1 MKSYLSEN
9 SQICN
14 PCSRGICRKMK
25 KIGAVFFI
33 VALLTLGLILSA
45 GSVMAAQ
52 EGYEFD
58 HYMAI
63 TEPTIDGSWTD
74 DEEWTDVD
82 VEHQMDGDLNVGFRT
97 NWLMESGMGYS
108 GIPVFWIIE
117 FYDDNTEDAGDYWQ
131 ICYDGQ
137 ATGGSAPGEDDVR
150 IDFVGHDQSG
160 LTVYRGD
167 GSGWVETTEL
177 TWGESIEIVDSISA
191 SPTNSTPHYIV
202 EIVVDHALINS
213 GPDQCLK
220 VAAYDESNSDA
231 GEQAWPAS
239 SSDVPDEWGQTWSIM
254 EAIPESFTLGVIVLL
269 SSAALIVS
277 FYCLR
282 KRPYNKREI

>member
-1 MKSYLSEN
+1 
-9 SQICN
+9 
-14 PCSRGICRKMK
+14 MK

-33 VALLTLGLILSA
+33 IALLNLGLLLSA
-45 GSVMAAQ
+45 GSVRAAQ

-82 VEHQMDGDLNVGFRT
+82 LEHQMDGDLNAGFRT
-97 NWLMESGMGYS
+97 NWLMSSTTGYS

-137 ATGGSAPGEDDVR
+137 ATGGSAPEEDDVR

-167 GSGWVETTEL
+167 GSGWVETSEL
-177 TWGESIEIVDSISA
+177 NWGESIEIVDSISA

-202 EIVVDHALINS
+202 EIVVDHELINS
-213 GPDQCLK
+213 GPDQCVK
-220 VAAYDESNSDA
+220 VAAYDESNSEA
-231 GEQAWPAS
+231 GEQAWPDS
-239 SSDVPDEWGQTWSIM
+239 SSDVPDEWGQTSSIM
-254 EAIPESFTLGVIVLL
+254 NAIPESFTFAVIVLL
-269 SSAALIVS
+269 SSFSLLVS
-277 FYCLR
+277 IQHIG
-282 KRPYNKREI
+282 KRLKREK

>member
-1 MKSYLSEN
+1 
-9 SQICN
+9 
-14 PCSRGICRKMK
+14 MK
-25 KIGAVFFI
+25 KVAAVFFTI
-33 VALLTLGLILSA
+33 ALLNFGLLLSV
-45 GSVMAAQ
+45 GSVMSAQ

-63 TEPTIDGSWTD
+63 TEPTIDGSWTED
-74 DEEWTDVD
+74 DEWTDVD

-97 NWLMESGMGYS
+97 NWLMSSETGYS

-137 ATGGSAPGEDDVR
+137 ATGGSAPAEDDVR

-167 GSGWVETTEL
+167 GSEWVETTEL
-177 TWGESIEIVDSISA
+177 TWGESIEIADSISA

-202 EIVVDHALINS
+202 EIVVDHQLINS

-220 VAAYDESNSDA
+220 VAAYDESNSEA
-231 GEQAWPAS
+231 GEQAWPDS
-239 SSDVPDEWGQTWSIM
+239 SSGVPEEWGQTWSIM
-254 EAIPESFTLGVIVLL
+254 ETIPEGFGVEAVLL
-269 SSAALIVS
+269 LSTVVAAVS
-277 FYCLR
+277 FGLFC
-282 KRPYNKREI
+282 KRPNRKNNNKTK